1 MIASTSLF
9 TAMIA
14 RSYAVASPA
23 LVTACNVGVNGSA
36 KILRF
41 MAFRLIPREERF
53 YADFQ
58 ALADEL
64 KRGAALLEEM
74 VAPDHP
80 KWDKADEIKEVEHKC
95 DFLTHEIIQRL
106 NRTFV
111 TPLDRE
117 DIHALARSLDDVM
130 DAIDASAS
138 LVRLYRLESVR
149 FGARELAQ
157 IITASTH
164 QVRLALEA
172 LEQHKGLITHAV
184 EINRLENE
192 ADRVHQQAVSRL
204 FDDERDPLTVIKWKE
219 TLDFLEDATDRC
231 EDVANVLE
239 GVMVKHG

>member
-1 MIASTSLF
+1 
-9 TAMIA
+9 
-14 RSYAVASPA
+14 
-23 LVTACNVGVNGSA
+23 
-36 KILRF
+36 
-41 MAFRLIPREERF
+41 MAFRLIPREEKF
-53 YADFQ
+53 YVEFQ

-64 KRGAALLEEM
+64 KRGAKMLEDM
-74 VAPDHP
+74 LAPEHP
-80 KWDKADEIKEVEHKC
+80 VWDKADEIKEIEHKC

-130 DAIDASAS
+130 DAIDASAA
-138 LVRLYRLESVR
+138 LVRLYRLDSVR
-149 FGARELAQ
+149 AGARELAH
-157 IITASTH
+157 IISASTN

-204 FDDERDPLTVIKWKE
+204 FDDERDPLVVIKWKE
-219 TLDFLEDATDRC
+219 MLDFLEDATDRC

>member
-1 MIASTSLF
+1 
-9 TAMIA
+9 
-14 RSYAVASPA
+14 V
-23 LVTACNVGVNGSA
+23 
-36 KILRF
+36 
-41 MAFRLIPREERF
+41 AFRLIPREEKF

-64 KRGAALLEEM
+64 KRGSDLLEAM

-80 KWDKADEIKEVEHKC
+80 LWDKAEEIKEVEHKC

-130 DAIDASAS
+130 DAIDASAA
-138 LVRLYRLESVR
+138 LIRLYRLDQVR
-149 FGARELAQ
+149 FGLRELAQ
-157 IITASTH
+157 IISASTH
-164 QVRLALEA
+164 EVRLALDA

-192 ADRVHQQAVSRL
+192 ADRLHQQAVSRL
-204 FDDERDPLTVIKWKE
+204 FDDERDPLLVMKWKE

-239 GVMVKHG
+239 GVMVKHGQPRC

>member
-1 MIASTSLF
+1 
-9 TAMIA
+9 
-14 RSYAVASPA
+14 V
-23 LVTACNVGVNGSA
+23 
-36 KILRF
+36 
-41 MAFRLIPREERF
+41 AFRLIPREEKF
-53 YADFQ
+53 YTDFQ

-64 KRGAALLEEM
+64 KRGSRLLEQM
-74 VAPDHP
+74 VAPDKP
-80 KWDKADEIKEVEHKC
+80 IWDKADEIKEVEHKC

-138 LVRLYRLESVR
+138 LVRLYRLETVR
-149 FGARELAQ
+149 FGTRELAH
-157 IITASTH
+157 IITSCTD

-172 LEQHKGLITHAV
+172 LEQNKGVATHAI

-192 ADRVHQQAVSRL
+192 ADRAHQQAVSRL
-204 FDDERDPLTVIKWKE
+204 FDDEKDPIVVMKWKE

-239 GVMVKHG
+239 GVVVKHG

>member
-1 MIASTSLF
+1 
-9 TAMIA
+9 
-14 RSYAVASPA
+14 
-23 LVTACNVGVNGSA
+23 
-36 KILRF
+36 
-41 MAFRLIPREERF
+41 MAFRLIPREEKF

-64 KRGAALLEEM
+64 KRGSDLLEAM

-80 KWDKADEIKEVEHKC
+80 LWDKAEEIKEVEHKC

-130 DAIDASAS
+130 DAIDASAA
-138 LVRLYRLESVR
+138 LIRLYRLDQVR
-149 FGARELAQ
+149 FGLRELAQ
-157 IITASTH
+157 IISASTH
-164 QVRLALEA
+164 EVRLALDA

-192 ADRVHQQAVSRL
+192 ADRLHQQAVSRL
-204 FDDERDPLTVIKWKE
+204 FDDERDPLLVMKWKE

-239 GVMVKHG
+239 GVMVKHGQPRC

>member
-1 MIASTSLF
+1 
-9 TAMIA
+9 
-14 RSYAVASPA
+14 
-23 LVTACNVGVNGSA
+23 
-36 KILRF
+36 
-41 MAFRLIPREERF
+41 MAFRLLPREERF
-53 YADFQ
+53 YNDFQ
-58 ALADEL
+58 SLADEL
-64 KRGAALLEEM
+64 KRGAKLLEEM
-74 VAPDHP
+74 IAPAHP
-80 KWDKADEIKEVEHKC
+80 LWDKADEIKEVEHKC

-130 DAIDASAS
+130 DAIDASAA
-138 LVRLYRLESVR
+138 LIRLYRLDTVR

-157 IITASTH
+157 IITMSTH
-164 QVRLALEA
+164 QVRLALDA

-204 FDDERDPLTVIKWKE
+204 FEDERDPLTVIKWKE